1 MFICWCDC
9 DAIKANAL
17 AVVIDV
23 VGADDGGEFVIHR
36 MADLLAYRALSDVVS
51 DEALRDLVAE
61 TTRLME
67 MVEAGDGSG
76 LESMLR
82 EAKALRRTRYPD

>member
-1 MFICWCDC
+1 MWRGILLG
-9 DAIKANAL
+9 NAV
-17 AVVIDV
+17 AVVP
-23 VGADDGGEFVIHR
+23 
-36 MADLLAYRALSDVVS
+36 
-51 DEALRDLVAE
+51 ALRDLVAE

-82 EAKALRRTRYPD
+82 EAKALRRMRYPD